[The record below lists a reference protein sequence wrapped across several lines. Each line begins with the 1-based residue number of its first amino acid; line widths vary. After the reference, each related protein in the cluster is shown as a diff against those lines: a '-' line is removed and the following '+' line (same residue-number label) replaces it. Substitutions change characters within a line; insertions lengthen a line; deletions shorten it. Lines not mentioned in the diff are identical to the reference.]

1 MAEYKIGQTASYTRT
16 ITDEDVRAF
25 AKVTGDENPVHLND
39 DYAKES
45 RFGARIAHGFLTG
58 AMISKILGMDFP
70 GPGTVYLSQSM
81 KFMGPAY
88 IGDTLWA
95 TVTVTDYNK
104 EKNRLTLLTQI
115 VNQKAELILTGEAV
129 VMPPQ

>member
-1 MAEYKIGQTASYTRT
+1 MAEYYKGQTASYTKT
-16 ITDEDVRAF
+16 VTDEDVRAF

-39 DYAKES
+39 AFAARS
-45 RFGARIAHGFLTG
+45 QFGARIAHGFLTG

-81 KFMGPAY
+81 KFMAPAY

-95 TVTVTDYNK
+95 SVTVTDYN
-104 EKNRLTLLTQI
+104 EDKNRLTLLTEI
-115 VNQKAELILTGEAV
+115 HNQKAELILTGEAV
-129 VMPPQ
+129 VMPPR